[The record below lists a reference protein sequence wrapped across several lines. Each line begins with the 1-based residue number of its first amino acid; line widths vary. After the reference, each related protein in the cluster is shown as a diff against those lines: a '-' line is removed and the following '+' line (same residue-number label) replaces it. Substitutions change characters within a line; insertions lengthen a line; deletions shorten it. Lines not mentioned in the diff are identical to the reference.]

1 MAAWAAMAPTAEGKT
16 SIRPHWRGWGGGV
29 LVLEAME
36 SPWDNLDH
44 PRRSGGAFSSSLS
57 GLPHRK
63 GPHGQ
68 ALRDLRQ
75 RTAIRTPRQSRQE
88 PGQPEVHAQ
97 PADGARD
104 GGWKEHACPRLHAV
118 FEDLRRVVS
127 LLDPLPDP
135 LPCGERGDHRPC
147 TSSSVARSFFRAP
160 HTLSCTSTPGTIS
173 DGSSISAA
181 RSGRSTISAKGR
193 VQARGTT
200 S

>member
-16 SIRPHWRGWGGGV
+16 SIRPHWRDWGRAV

-36 SPWDNLDH
+36 SPWYNSDH
-44 PRRSGGAFSSSLS
+44 PRRSCGSFSSSFS
-57 GLPHRK
+57 GLPNRK
-63 GPHGQ
+63 VPHGQ
-68 ALRDLRQ
+68 ALRHLRQ
-75 RTAIRTPRQSRQE
+75 RAAIRTPRQSRQE

-118 FEDLRRVVS
+118 FEDLRRVVLWS
-127 LLDPLPDP
+127 ALSPTLSRFA
-135 LPCGERGDHRPC
+135 GEGDQSPC
-147 TSSSVARSFFRAP
+147 TSSRFARSFFRAP

-181 RSGRSTISAKGR
+181 RSGRSTISAKSR
-193 VQARGTT
+193 VPAAGTT